1 MPYNVVLRNVF
12 LVCGLQEPLSVAKGN
27 GSDLHSR
34 PQVTDHFQ
42 YQRTQFS
49 FRPTRAMTVV
59 PMLQIIRL
67 PARILASGQDM
78 EEVD

>member
-12 LVCGLQEPLSVAKGN
+12 LVCGLQEPLSVAKGK

-42 YQRTQFS
+42 YQRTQFGP
-49 FRPTRAMTVV
+49 RPRRAMTVV